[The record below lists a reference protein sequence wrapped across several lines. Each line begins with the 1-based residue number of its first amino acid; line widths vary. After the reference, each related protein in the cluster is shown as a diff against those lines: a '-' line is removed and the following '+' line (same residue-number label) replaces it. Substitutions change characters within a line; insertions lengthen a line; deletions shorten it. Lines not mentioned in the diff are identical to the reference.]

1 MVPHDQV
8 DIARGGNSKGKRLT
22 KWVEAQGW
30 SMENVVAFGDNF
42 NDISMLEAA
51 GTGVAMG
58 NADDAV
64 KARANIVIG
73 DNTTDHCPVHLFIP
87 PDLIRR
93 LSTHF

>member
-1 MVPHDQV
+1 
-8 DIARGGNSKGKRLT
+8 
-22 KWVEAQGW
+22 
-30 SMENVVAFGDNF
+30 MENVVAFGDNF

-73 DNTTDHCPVHLFIP
+73 DTTDSIAQFIYSHLI
-87 PDLIRR
+87 
-93 LSTHF
+93 

>member
-8 DIARGGNSKGKRLT
+8 DIARGGNSKGKRLA

-64 KARANIVIG
+64 KARQ
-73 DNTTDHCPVHLFIP
+73 HC
-87 PDLIRR
+87 DW
-93 LSTHF
+93 

>member
-1 MVPHDQV
+1 
-8 DIARGGNSKGKRLT
+8 
-22 KWVEAQGW
+22 
-30 SMENVVAFGDNF
+30 MENVIAFGDNF

-73 DNTTDHCPVHLFIP
+73 DNTADSIAKFIYSHL
-87 PDLIRR
+87 L
-93 LSTHF
+93 

>member
-1 MVPHDQV
+1 
-8 DIARGGNSKGKRLT
+8 
-22 KWVEAQGW
+22 
-30 SMENVVAFGDNF
+30 VVAFGDNF

-73 DNTTDHCPVHLFIP
+73 DNTTDSIAQFIYSHLI
-87 PDLIRR
+87 
-93 LSTHF
+93 